1 MSLAGL
7 GEGLRRRYAY
17 RRLVEAL
24 RAGQAEPILLDPL
37 EGAAPFIVASLWRD
51 LGRPVLWL
59 HAGAEDARRA
69 FEQVSVYVPSSAAN
83 AVIPYPEPDAL
94 PYEQLANDATTTR
107 ERLRALSALADF
119 SGEAQEARLQ
129 EIVARPAPF
138 IIASAYAA
146 AAITLPP
153 EDFQRATFTLS
164 VGESVSIDGI
174 LSDAVELGYEPVA
187 AIETPGTVSRRGG
200 IVDIWPPQ
208 DDNPV
213 RIELFG
219 DIIDSIRW
227 FDAATQRST
236 TEVEEVVV
244 TPALELIPPAVRGA
258 PAVDLD
264 GLGDDEAVAF
274 RDELG
279 RFAEGA
285 AVPGVGFYAPYFHR
299 SILTDHLPDETV
311 VIVDRPISVRARL
324 DEVIRRGLEIRDG
337 QVERGKLPRGF
348 PSPVATSERLE
359 LSLADVPRRLHLQ
372 PFSQPSPESSE
383 AGAQSFGSLGF
394 SPPETY
400 GGRIDRLSEDAARE
414 RSRGNAVVIAS
425 LQAQRLAE
433 LLRENGHELSLR
445 KDMDAVPTPG
455 SLVLVQTALAEGWE
469 LSGGESGAGG
479 SILTLS
485 DTEVFGFIKRARPL
499 RRRVARRDA
508 FLSDFVEGD
517 YIVHVEHGIA
527 RFKGTVERTVDGAE
541 REYLVLG
548 YAGGDTL
555 YVPTDQ
561 VDRVARYTG
570 TGNNPSLTRL
580 GGNEWANTKRRVKE
594 DALRFAEE
602 LLRLYAE
609 REVSSRAPFGGE
621 TAWQWELESSF
632 PYQETEDQL
641 QAINDV
647 KSDMEAESPM
657 DRLICGDVGYGKTEV
672 AVRAA
677 FKAVAAG
684 SQVAVL
690 VPTTVLAQ
698 QHYRTFMERLET
710 FPLRVDMLSRLR
722 TDAEQKETVA
732 SLARGEID
740 VVIGTHRLLSRD
752 VGFRNLGLVI
762 IDEEQRF
769 GVRHKEH
776 LRKMRATVDVLT
788 MTATPIPRTLH
799 MALFG
804 IRDMSRI
811 DTAPEERIP
820 VTTFVAEQEDRTI
833 REAIL
838 RETDRGGQ
846 IFFVHNR
853 IQDIHQTLER
863 LQELVPEA
871 SFGVA
876 HGRMPPDSLEHVMD
890 SFASQEFDVLV
901 CTTII
906 QAGLDMPNANTLIVD
921 DADRLGLTQLY
932 QLRGRVGRSSIRAY
946 AYFLFRR
953 DRVLTP
959 TAERRLRAILS
970 AAELGAGFRLAMK
983 DLEIRGAGN
992 ILGAEQSGNVAAV
1005 GFDLYT
1011 RLLSEA
1017 IEEVRKGKPAHV
1029 PDEPGLTGGRTLL
1042 AAGAARA
1049 PVDLPADARI
1059 PTGYVEDTGTRLA
1072 VYERLANLVDPSEV
1086 ETIRAEL
1093 RDRFGPLPQQ
1103 VDDLLLAVDI
1113 RAQTGQL
1120 RGMAR
1125 AIATEGAEIVVRLRD
1140 VYWLDREAIRRALPN
1155 ANVGH
1160 LQIRIPAGAGAGWR
1174 EQLRQLMEEFQQMSR
1189 TVATRDT
1196 AMA

>member
-1 MSLAGL
+1 MSLAAL
-7 GEGLRRRYAY
+7 SEGLRRRYAY
-17 RRLVEAL
+17 RQLVEAL
-24 RAGQAEPILLDPL
+24 RAGQPEPILLDPL
-37 EGAAPFIVASLWRD
+37 EGATPFIIASLWRD

-69 FEQVSVYVPSSAAN
+69 HEQVSAYVSSSAAN

-94 PYEQLANDATTTR
+94 PYEQLANDASTTR
-107 ERLRALSALADF
+107 ERLRALSSLADF
-119 SGEAQEARLQ
+119 RAGSHEARLQ
-129 EIVARPAPF
+129 ELMARPAPF

-146 AAITLPP
+146 AAVTLPP
-153 EDFQRATFTLS
+153 EDFQRASFTLS
-164 VGESVSIDGI
+164 IGEAISIDGI

-208 DDNPV
+208 DESPA

-219 DIIDSIRW
+219 DIIDSIRS
-227 FDAATQRST
+227 FDAATQRSSE
-236 TEVEEVVV
+236 EVNEVVV
-244 TPALELIPPAVRGA
+244 TPALELLPSAVRGES
-258 PAVDLD
+258 PPDMD
-264 GLGDDEAVAF
+264 GLGDDEAAASAE
-274 RDELG
+274 ELR
-279 RFAEGA
+279 RFSEGA
-285 AVPGVGFYAPYFHR
+285 AVPGVGFFAPYFHR
-299 SILTDHLPDETV
+299 STLIDHLPDETL
-311 VIVDRPISVRARL
+311 VIVDRPTSVRTRL

-337 QVERGKLPRGF
+337 QIERGKLPRAF

-359 LSLADVPRRLHLQ
+359 LSLADVPRRLHLE
-372 PFSQPSPESSE
+372 PFAQGSPDGLQE
-383 AGAQSFGSLGF
+383 GARSYGSLGF

-400 GGRIDRLSEDAARE
+400 GGRIDRLSSDILGARH
-414 RSRGNAVVIAS
+414 RGNAVVIAS

-433 LLRENGHELSLR
+433 MLRESGHELSLR
-445 KDMDAVPTPG
+445 ADMDAVPTPG
-455 SLVLVQTALAEGWE
+455 SLVIVQTALAEGWE
-469 LSGGESGAGG
+469 LSGGESGVSG
-479 SILTLS
+479 SIITLS
-485 DTEVFGFIKRARPL
+485 DTEIFGFIKRPRPV
-499 RRRVARRDA
+499 RRRVVRRDA

-517 YIVHVEHGIA
+517 YVVHVEHGIA
-527 RFKGTVERTVDGAE
+527 RFKGTVQRATEGAE
-541 REYLVLG
+541 REYLSLG

-570 TGNNPSLTRL
+570 TGGNPTLTRL

-609 REVSSRAPFGGE
+609 REVSSRSPFGGE

-632 PYQETEDQL
+632 PYQETEDQQ
-641 QAINDV
+641 QAIIDV
-647 KSDMEAESPM
+647 KSDMEAERPM

-684 SQVAVL
+684 SQVALL

-722 TDAEQKETVA
+722 ADAEQKETVA
-732 SLARGEID
+732 ALARGEVD
-740 VVIGTHRLLSRD
+740 VVIGTHRLLSKD
-752 VGFRNLGLVI
+752 VSFRNLGLVI

-811 DTAPEERIP
+811 DTAPEDRIP

-853 IQDIHQTLER
+853 IQDIHRVLEH
-863 LQELVPEA
+863 LQQLVPEA

-876 HGRMPPDSLEHVMD
+876 HGRMPPESLESVMN
-890 SFASQEFDVLV
+890 SFAAQEFDVLI

-1017 IEEVRKGKPAHV
+1017 IEEVRKGKSAYV
-1029 PDEPGLTGGRTLL
+1029 PDEPGLTGGRSLL

-1059 PTGYVEDTGTRLA
+1059 PPDYVEDTGTRLA
-1072 VYERLANLVDPSEV
+1072 VYERLANLVDPDEV
-1086 ETIRAEL
+1086 ETIRGEL
-1093 RDRFGPLPQQ
+1093 RDRFGPLPQH
-1103 VDDLLLAVDI
+1103 VDDLLLAVEI

-1120 RGMAR
+1120 RGMVR

-1160 LQIRIPAGAGAGWR
+1160 LQIRVPARSGSNWR
-1174 EQLRQLMEEFQQMSR
+1174 EQLRQLMGEFGRMSEK
-1189 TVATRDT
+1189 T
-1196 AMA
+1196 AAVTA

>member
-1 MSLAGL
+1 MSLAAL
-7 GEGLRRRYAY
+7 SEGLRRRYAY
-17 RRLVEAL
+17 RQLVETL
-24 RAGQAEPILLDPL
+24 RAGQPEPILLDPL
-37 EGAAPFIVASLWRD
+37 EGATPFIIASLWRD

-59 HAGAEDARRA
+59 HAGAEDARQA
-69 FEQVSVYVPSSAAN
+69 HEQVSAYVSSSAAN

-94 PYEQLANDATTTR
+94 PYEQLANDASTTR
-107 ERLRALSALADF
+107 ERLRALSALLDF
-119 SGEAQEARLQ
+119 RAGAQEARLQ
-129 EIVARPAPF
+129 ELMARPAPF

-146 AAITLPP
+146 AAVTLPP
-153 EDFQRATFTLS
+153 EDFKEATFTLS
-164 VGESVSIDGI
+164 IGEAISIDGI

-208 DDNPV
+208 DESPA

-219 DIIDSIRW
+219 DIIDSIRS
-227 FDAATQRST
+227 FDAATQRSS
-236 TEVEEVVV
+236 TEVDEVVV
-244 TPALELIPPAVRGA
+244 TPALELLPSAVRDAPPPAM
-258 PAVDLD
+258 D
-264 GLGDDEAVAF
+264 GLGGEEAGAF
-274 RDELG
+274 AEEL
-279 RFAEGA
+279 RQFSEGA
-285 AVPGVGFYAPYFHR
+285 AVPGVGFFSPYFHR
-299 SILTDHLPDETV
+299 STLIDHLPDETV
-311 VIVDRPISVRARL
+311 VIVDRPMSVRTRL
-324 DEVIRRGLEIRDG
+324 DEVIRRGLEVRDG
-337 QVERGKLPRGF
+337 QIERGKLPCAF

-359 LSLADVPRRLHLQ
+359 MSLADVPRRLHLE
-372 PFSQPSPESSE
+372 PFAQTSPD
-383 AGAQSFGSLGF
+383 GIQQGTRSFGSLGF

-400 GGRIDRLSEDAARE
+400 GGRIDRLSSDILGARHQ
-414 RSRGNAVVIAS
+414 GNAVVIAS

-433 LLRENGHELSLR
+433 MLRESGHELSLR
-445 KDMDAVPTPG
+445 TDMDAVPTPG
-455 SLVLVQTALAEGWE
+455 SLVIVQTALAEGWE
-469 LSGGESGAGG
+469 LSGGESGLSG
-479 SILTLS
+479 SIITLS
-485 DTEVFGFIKRARPL
+485 DTEIFGFIKRPRPV
-499 RRRVARRDA
+499 RRRVVRRDA

-517 YIVHVEHGIA
+517 YVVHVEHGIA
-527 RFKGTVERTVDGAE
+527 RFKGTVQRATEGAE
-541 REYLVLG
+541 REYLALG
-548 YAGGDTL
+548 YSGGDTL

-570 TGNNPSLTRL
+570 TGGNPTLTRL

-609 REVSSRAPFGGE
+609 REISSRAPFGGE

-632 PYQETEDQL
+632 PYQETEDQQ
-641 QAINDV
+641 QAIIDV
-647 KSDMEAESPM
+647 KSDMEAGRPM

-684 SQVAVL
+684 SQVALL

-732 SLARGEID
+732 ALARGEVD
-740 VVIGTHRLLSRD
+740 VVIGTHRLLSKD
-752 VGFRNLGLVI
+752 VSFRNLGLVI

-811 DTAPEERIP
+811 DTAPEDRIP

-846 IFFVHNR
+846 VFFVHNR
-853 IQDIHQTLER
+853 IQDIHRILEH
-863 LQELVPEA
+863 LQQLVPEA

-876 HGRMPPDSLEHVMD
+876 HGRMPPESLESVMN
-890 SFASQEFDVLV
+890 SFAAQEFDVLI

-1017 IEEVRKGKPAHV
+1017 IEEVRKGKSTHV

-1059 PTGYVEDTGTRLA
+1059 PPDYVEDTGTRLA
-1072 VYERLANLVDPSEV
+1072 VYERLANLVDPAEV
-1086 ETIRAEL
+1086 ETIRGEL
-1093 RDRFGPLPQQ
+1093 RDRFGPLPQH
-1103 VDDLLLAVDI
+1103 VDDLLLAVEV

-1120 RGMAR
+1120 RGMVR
-1125 AIATEGAEIVVRLRD
+1125 AIATEGTEIVVRLRD
-1140 VYWLDREAIRRALPN
+1140 VYWLDREAIRRALPH

-1160 LQIRIPAGAGAGWR
+1160 LQIRVPARSGSDWR
-1174 EQLRQLMEEFQQMSR
+1174 EQLRQLMEEFGRMSGNAAAA
-1189 TVATRDT
+1189 TV
-1196 AMA
+1196 

>member
-1 MSLAGL
+1 MSLAVL
-7 GEGLRRRYAY
+7 SEGLRRRYAY
-17 RRLVEAL
+17 RQLVEAL
-24 RAGQAEPILLDPL
+24 RAGQPEPILLDPL
-37 EGAAPFIVASLWRD
+37 EGATPFIIASLWRD

-69 FEQVSVYVPSSAAN
+69 HEQVSAYIPSSAAS

-94 PYEQLANDATTTR
+94 PYEQLANDASTTR
-107 ERLRALSALADF
+107 ERLRALSTLADF
-119 SGEAQEARLQ
+119 RAGSQEARLQ
-129 EIVARPAPF
+129 ELMARPAPF

-146 AAITLPP
+146 AAVTLPP
-153 EDFQRATFTLS
+153 EDFQGASFTLS
-164 VGESVSIDGI
+164 IGEAVSMDGI

-208 DDNPV
+208 DESPV

-219 DIIDSIRW
+219 DIIDSIRS
-227 FDAATQRST
+227 FDAATQRSSE
-236 TEVEEVVV
+236 EVNEVVV
-244 TPALELIPPAVRGA
+244 TPALELLPSAVRGIS
-258 PAVDLD
+258 PPDMDV
-264 GLGDDEAVAF
+264 LGDDEAAASAE
-274 RDELG
+274 ELR
-279 RFAEGA
+279 RFSEGA
-285 AVPGVGFYAPYFHR
+285 AVPGVGFFAPYFHR
-299 SILTDHLPDETV
+299 STLIDHLPDETL
-311 VIVDRPISVRARL
+311 VIVDRPTSVRTRL

-337 QVERGKLPRGF
+337 QIERGKLPRAF

-359 LSLADVPRRLHLQ
+359 LSLADVPRRLHLE
-372 PFSQPSPESSE
+372 PFAQGSPDGLQE
-383 AGAQSFGSLGF
+383 GARSYGSLGF

-400 GGRIDRLSEDAARE
+400 GGRIDRLSSDILGARH
-414 RSRGNAVVIAS
+414 RGNAVVVAS

-433 LLRENGHELSLR
+433 MLRENGHELSLR
-445 KDMDAVPTPG
+445 SDMDAVPTPG
-455 SLVLVQTALAEGWE
+455 SLVIVQTALAEGWE
-469 LSGGESGAGG
+469 LSGGESGVSG
-479 SILTLS
+479 SIITLS
-485 DTEVFGFIKRARPL
+485 DTEIFGFIKRPRPV
-499 RRRVARRDA
+499 RRRVVRRDA
-508 FLSDFVEGD
+508 FLSDFIEGD
-517 YIVHVEHGIA
+517 YVVHVEHGIA
-527 RFKGTVERTVDGAE
+527 RFKGTVQRSTEGAE
-541 REYLVLG
+541 REYLSLG

-570 TGNNPSLTRL
+570 TGGNPTLTRL

-609 REVSSRAPFGGE
+609 REVSSRSPFGGE

-632 PYQETEDQL
+632 PYQETEDQQ
-641 QAINDV
+641 QAIIDV
-647 KSDMEAESPM
+647 KSDMEAGRPM

-684 SQVAVL
+684 SQVALL

-732 SLARGEID
+732 AMARGEVD
-740 VVIGTHRLLSRD
+740 VVIGTHRLLSKD
-752 VGFRNLGLVI
+752 VSFRNLGLVI

-811 DTAPEERIP
+811 DTAPEDRIP

-846 IFFVHNR
+846 VFFVHNR
-853 IQDIHQTLER
+853 IQDIHRVLEH

-876 HGRMPPDSLEHVMD
+876 HGRMPPESLESVMN
-890 SFASQEFDVLV
+890 SFAAQEFDVLI

-1017 IEEVRKGKPAHV
+1017 IEEVRKGKSANV
-1029 PDEPGLTGGRTLL
+1029 PDEPGLTGGRSLL

-1059 PTGYVEDTGTRLA
+1059 PPDYVEDTGTRLA
-1072 VYERLANLVDPSEV
+1072 VYERLANLVDPDEV
-1086 ETIRAEL
+1086 ETIRGEL
-1093 RDRFGPLPQQ
+1093 RDRFGPLPQH
-1103 VDDLLLAVDI
+1103 VDDLLLAVEV

-1120 RGMAR
+1120 RGMVR
-1125 AIATEGAEIVVRLRD
+1125 AIATEGTEIVVRLRD

-1160 LQIRIPAGAGAGWR
+1160 LQIRVPARAGSGWR
-1174 EQLRQLMEEFQQMSR
+1174 EQLSQLMDEFGRMSGTAAAV
-1189 TVATRDT
+1189 TV
-1196 AMA
+1196 

>member
-1 MSLAGL
+1 MSLAAL
-7 GEGLRRRYAY
+7 SEGLRRRYGY
-17 RRLVEAL
+17 RRLVEVL
-24 RAGQAEPILLDPL
+24 RAGQADPVLLDPL
-37 EGAAPFIVASLWRD
+37 EGATPFIVASLWRD

-69 FEQVSVYVPSSAAN
+69 YEQVSAYVSSTTTG
-83 AVIPYPEPDAL
+83 AVIPFPEPDAL
-94 PYEQLANDATTTR
+94 PYEQLANDASTTR

-119 SGEAQEARLQ
+119 REEAHEARVQ
-129 EIVARPAPF
+129 EIVSRPAPF

-146 AAITLPP
+146 AAVTLPP
-153 EDFQRATFTLS
+153 EDFQGAAFTLS
-164 VGESVSIDGI
+164 IGEAVSIDGI
-174 LSDAVELGYEPVA
+174 LLDAVELGYEPVA

-208 DDNPV
+208 NESPA

-219 DIIDSIRW
+219 DIIDSIRT
-227 FDAATQRST
+227 FDAATQRSSL
-236 TEVEEVVV
+236 EVNEVVV
-244 TPALELIPPAVRGA
+244 TPALELLPSAVRNA
-258 PAVDLD
+258 PPPDMD
-264 GLGDDEAVAF
+264 GLGDDEAAVFAE
-274 RDELG
+274 ELR
-279 RFAEGA
+279 RFGEGA
-285 AVPGVGFYAPYFHR
+285 AAPGVGFFAPYFHR
-299 SILTDHLPDETV
+299 STLIDHLPDETV
-311 VIVDRPISVRARL
+311 IIVDRPISVRTRL

-337 QVERGKLPRGF
+337 QIERGKLPRGF
-348 PSPVATSERLE
+348 PSPIATSERLE
-359 LSLADVPRRLHLQ
+359 MSLADMPRRLHLE
-372 PFSQPSPESSE
+372 PFAQASPDGVEE
-383 AGAQSFGSLGF
+383 GARSFGSLGF

-400 GGRIDRLSEDAARE
+400 GGRIDRLSSDILGARH
-414 RSRGNAVVIAS
+414 RGNAVVIAS

-433 LLRENGHELSLR
+433 MLRESGHELSLR
-445 KDMDAVPTPG
+445 TDMDAVPTPG
-455 SLVLVQTALAEGWE
+455 SLVVVQTALAEGWE
-469 LSGGESGAGG
+469 LSGGESGVSG
-479 SILTLS
+479 SIITLS
-485 DTEVFGFIKRARPL
+485 DTEIFGFIKRPRPV
-499 RRRVARRDA
+499 RRRVVRRDA

-517 YIVHVEHGIA
+517 YVVHVEHGIA
-527 RFKGTVERTVDGAE
+527 QFKGTVQRATEGAE
-541 REYLVLG
+541 REYLSLS

-570 TGNNPSLTRL
+570 TGGNPTLTRL

-609 REVSSRAPFGGE
+609 REVNSRAPFEGE

-632 PYQETEDQL
+632 PYQETDDQM
-641 QAINDV
+641 QAITDV
-647 KSDMEAESPM
+647 KADMEAERPM

-732 SLARGEID
+732 AMARGEVD

-752 VGFRNLGLVI
+752 VSFRNLGLVI

-811 DTAPEERIP
+811 DTAPEDRIP

-846 IFFVHNR
+846 VFFVHNR
-853 IQDIHQTLER
+853 IQDIQRVLEH

-876 HGRMPPDSLEHVMD
+876 HGRMPPESLESVMN
-890 SFASQEFDVLV
+890 SYAAQEFDVLI

-1017 IEEVRKGKPAHV
+1017 IEEVRKGKSASV
-1029 PDEPGLTGGRTLL
+1029 PDEPGLTGGRSLL

-1059 PTGYVEDTGTRLA
+1059 PPEYVEDTGTRLA

-1103 VDDLLLAVDI
+1103 VDDLLLAVEV
-1113 RAQTGQL
+1113 RAQTGRL
-1120 RGMAR
+1120 RGMVR
-1125 AIATEGAEIVVRLRD
+1125 AIGTEGTEIVFRLRD
-1140 VYWLDREAIRRALPN
+1140 VYWLDREAIRRTLPN

-1160 LQIRIPAGAGAGWR
+1160 LQIRVPARSGSDWR
-1174 EQLRQLMEEFQQMSR
+1174 EQLSQLMDEFGKMSGIAAA
-1189 TVATRDT
+1189 VT
-1196 AMA
+1196 A

>member
-1 MSLAGL
+1 MSLAAL
-7 GEGLRRRYAY
+7 SEGLRRRYAY
-17 RRLVEAL
+17 RQLVETL
-24 RAGQAEPILLDPL
+24 RAGQPGPILLDPL
-37 EGAAPFIVASLWRD
+37 EGATPFIIASLWRD

-69 FEQVSVYVPSSAAN
+69 HEQVSAYVSSSAAN
-83 AVIPYPEPDAL
+83 VVIPYPEPDAL
-94 PYEQLANDATTTR
+94 PYEQLANDASTTR

-119 SGEAQEARLQ
+119 RAGSQEARLQ
-129 EIVARPAPF
+129 ELMARPAPF

-146 AAITLPP
+146 AAVTLPP
-153 EDFQRATFTLS
+153 EDFQRASFTLGI
-164 VGESVSIDGI
+164 GEAISIDGI

-187 AIETPGTVSRRGG
+187 AIETPGTISRRGG

-208 DDNPV
+208 DESPA

-219 DIIDSIRW
+219 DIIDSIRS

-236 TEVEEVVV
+236 TEVDEVVV
-244 TPALELIPPAVRGA
+244 TPALELLPSAVRDA
-258 PAVDLD
+258 PPPGMD
-264 GLGDDEAVAF
+264 GLGGEEAAAF
-274 RDELG
+274 AEEL
-279 RFAEGA
+279 RQFSEGA
-285 AVPGVGFYAPYFHR
+285 AVPGIGFFAPYFHR
-299 SILTDHLPDETV
+299 STLIDHLPDETV
-311 VIVDRPISVRARL
+311 VIVDRPMSVRTRL

-337 QVERGKLPRGF
+337 QIERGKLPHGF

-359 LSLADVPRRLHLQ
+359 MSLADVPRRLHLE
-372 PFSQPSPESSE
+372 PFAQASPDEVQE
-383 AGAQSFGSLGF
+383 GMRSFGSLGF

-400 GGRIDRLSEDAARE
+400 GGRIDRLSSDILGARH
-414 RSRGNAVVIAS
+414 RGNAVVIAS

-433 LLRENGHELSLR
+433 MLRDSGHELSLR
-445 KDMDAVPTPG
+445 ADMDAVPTPG
-455 SLVLVQTALAEGWE
+455 SLVVVQTALAEGWE
-469 LSGGESGAGG
+469 LSGGESGVSG
-479 SILTLS
+479 SIITLS
-485 DTEVFGFIKRARPL
+485 DTEIFGFIKRPRPV
-499 RRRVARRDA
+499 RRRVVRRDA

-517 YIVHVEHGIA
+517 YVVHVEHGIA
-527 RFKGTVERTVDGAE
+527 RFKGTVQRATEGAE
-541 REYLVLG
+541 REYLALG
-548 YAGGDTL
+548 YSGGDTL

-570 TGNNPSLTRL
+570 TGGNPTLTRL

-609 REVSSRAPFGGE
+609 REISSRAPFGGE

-632 PYQETEDQL
+632 PYQETEEQQ
-641 QAINDV
+641 QAIIDV
-647 KSDMEAESPM
+647 KSDMEAGRPM

-684 SQVAVL
+684 SQVALL

-732 SLARGEID
+732 AMARGEVD
-740 VVIGTHRLLSRD
+740 VVIGTHRLLSKD
-752 VGFRNLGLVI
+752 VSFRNLGLVI

-811 DTAPEERIP
+811 DTAPEDRIP

-846 IFFVHNR
+846 VFFVHNR
-853 IQDIHQTLER
+853 IQDIHRILEH
-863 LQELVPEA
+863 LQQLVPEA

-876 HGRMPPDSLEHVMD
+876 HGRMPPESLESVMN
-890 SFASQEFDVLV
+890 SFAAQEFDVLI

-1017 IEEVRKGKPAHV
+1017 IEEVRKGKSAHV

-1059 PTGYVEDTGTRLA
+1059 PPDYVEDTGTRLA
-1072 VYERLANLVDPSEV
+1072 VYERLANLVDPAEV
-1086 ETIRAEL
+1086 ETIRGEL
-1093 RDRFGPLPQQ
+1093 RDRFGPLPQH
-1103 VDDLLLAVDI
+1103 VDDLLLAVEV

-1120 RGMAR
+1120 RGMVR
-1125 AIATEGAEIVVRLRD
+1125 SIATEGTEIVMRLRD
-1140 VYWLDREAIRRALPN
+1140 VYWLDREALRRALPN

-1160 LQIRIPAGAGAGWR
+1160 LQIRVPARSGSDWR
-1174 EQLRQLMEEFQQMSR
+1174 EQLHQLMEEFGRMSGNAAA
-1189 TVATRDT
+1189 VT
-1196 AMA
+1196 A

>member
-1 MSLAGL
+1 MSLAAL
-7 GEGLRRRYAY
+7 SEGLRRRYAY
-17 RRLVEAL
+17 RQLVEAL
-24 RAGQAEPILLDPL
+24 RAGQPEPILLDPL
-37 EGAAPFIVASLWRD
+37 EGATPFIIASLWRD

-69 FEQVSVYVPSSAAN
+69 HEQVSAYVTSSAAN
-83 AVIPYPEPDAL
+83 VVIPYPEPDAL
-94 PYEQLANDATTTR
+94 PYEQLANDASTTR
-107 ERLRALSALADF
+107 ERLRALSSLADF
-119 SGEAQEARLQ
+119 QAGSQEARLQ
-129 EIVARPAPF
+129 ELMARPAPF

-146 AAITLPP
+146 AAVTLPP
-153 EDFQRATFTLS
+153 EDFQRASFTLS
-164 VGESVSIDGI
+164 IGEAISIDGI

-187 AIETPGTVSRRGG
+187 AIETPGTISRRGG

-208 DDNPV
+208 DESPF

-219 DIIDSIRW
+219 DIIDSIRS

-236 TEVEEVVV
+236 TEVDEVVV
-244 TPALELIPPAVRGA
+244 TPALELLPSAVRDA
-258 PAVDLD
+258 PSPDMD
-264 GLGDDEAVAF
+264 GLGDEEAAAF
-274 RDELG
+274 AEEL
-279 RFAEGA
+279 RQFSEGA
-285 AVPGVGFYAPYFHR
+285 ATL
-299 SILTDHLPDETV
+299 IDHLPDETL
-311 VIVDRPISVRARL
+311 VIVDRPMSVRTRL

-337 QVERGKLPRGF
+337 QVERGKLPRAF

-359 LSLADVPRRLHLQ
+359 MSLADVPRRLHLE
-372 PFSQPSPESSE
+372 PFAQASPDEVQQ
-383 AGAQSFGSLGF
+383 GARSFGSLGF

-400 GGRIDRLSEDAARE
+400 GGRIDRLSSDILGARH
-414 RSRGNAVVIAS
+414 RGNAVVIAS

-433 LLRENGHELSLR
+433 MLRESGHELSLR
-445 KDMDAVPTPG
+445 ADMDAVPTPG
-455 SLVLVQTALAEGWE
+455 SLVVVQTALAEGWE
-469 LSGGESGAGG
+469 LSGGESGVSG
-479 SILTLS
+479 SIITLS
-485 DTEVFGFIKRARPL
+485 DTEIFGFIKRPRPV
-499 RRRVARRDA
+499 RRRVVRRDA

-517 YIVHVEHGIA
+517 YVVHVEHGIA
-527 RFKGTVERTVDGAE
+527 RFKGTVQRTTEGAE
-541 REYLVLG
+541 REYLALG
-548 YAGGDTL
+548 YSGGDTL

-570 TGNNPSLTRL
+570 TGGNPTLTRL

-609 REVSSRAPFGGE
+609 REISSRAPFGGE

-632 PYQETEDQL
+632 PYQETEDQQ
-641 QAINDV
+641 QAIIDV
-647 KSDMEAESPM
+647 KSDMEAGRPM

-684 SQVAVL
+684 SQVALL

-732 SLARGEID
+732 AMARGEVD
-740 VVIGTHRLLSRD
+740 VVIGTHRLLSKD
-752 VGFRNLGLVI
+752 VSFRNLGLVI

-811 DTAPEERIP
+811 DTAPEDRIP

-846 IFFVHNR
+846 VFFVHNR
-853 IQDIHQTLER
+853 IQDIHRILEH
-863 LQELVPEA
+863 LQQLVPEA

-876 HGRMPPDSLEHVMD
+876 HGRMPPESLESVMN
-890 SFASQEFDVLV
+890 SFAAQEFDVLI

-1017 IEEVRKGKPAHV
+1017 IEEVRKGKSAHV
-1029 PDEPGLTGGRTLL
+1029 PDEPGLTGGRPLL

-1049 PVDLPADARI
+1049 PGDLPADARI
-1059 PTGYVEDTGTRLA
+1059 PPDYVEDTGTRLA
-1072 VYERLANLVDPSEV
+1072 VYERLANLVDPAEV
-1086 ETIRAEL
+1086 ETIRGEL
-1093 RDRFGPLPQQ
+1093 RDRFGPLPQH
-1103 VDDLLLAVDI
+1103 VDDLLLAVEV

-1120 RGMAR
+1120 RGMVR
-1125 AIATEGAEIVVRLRD
+1125 SIATEGTEIVVRLRD
-1140 VYWLDREAIRRALPN
+1140 VYWLDREAIRRALPH

-1160 LQIRIPAGAGAGWR
+1160 LQIRVPARSDSDWR
-1174 EQLRQLMEEFQQMSR
+1174 EQLHQLMEEFGRMSGNA
-1189 TVATRDT
+1189 VAVT
-1196 AMA
+1196 A

>member
-1 MSLAGL
+1 MSLAAL
-7 GEGLRRRYAY
+7 SEGLRRRYAY
-17 RRLVEAL
+17 RQLVEAL
-24 RAGQAEPILLDPL
+24 RAGQPEPILLDPL
-37 EGAAPFIVASLWRD
+37 EGATPFIIASLWRD

-69 FEQVSVYVPSSAAN
+69 HEQVSAYVSSSAAN

-94 PYEQLANDATTTR
+94 PYEQLANDASTTR

-119 SGEAQEARLQ
+119 RAESQEARLQ
-129 EIVARPAPF
+129 ELMARPAPF

-146 AAITLPP
+146 AAVTLPP
-153 EDFQRATFTLS
+153 EDFQGASFTLS
-164 VGESVSIDGI
+164 IGEAISIDGI
-174 LSDAVELGYEPVA
+174 LTDAVELGYEPVA

-208 DDNPV
+208 DESPV

-219 DIIDSIRW
+219 DIIDSIRS
-227 FDAATQRST
+227 FDAATQRSS
-236 TEVEEVVV
+236 EEANEVVV
-244 TPALELIPPAVRGA
+244 TPALELLPSAVRDA
-258 PAVDLD
+258 PPPDTD
-264 GLGDDEAVAF
+264 GLGGEEAAVF
-274 RDELG
+274 LEEL
-279 RFAEGA
+279 RQFSEGG
-285 AVPGVGFYAPYFHR
+285 AVPGIGFFAPYFHR
-299 SILTDHLPDETV
+299 STFIDHLPDETL
-311 VIVDRPISVRARL
+311 VIVDRPTSVRTRL

-337 QVERGKLPRGF
+337 QVERSKLPRAF

-359 LSLADVPRRLHLQ
+359 LSLADVPRRLHLE
-372 PFSQPSPESSE
+372 PFAQASPDGLQEGSRSY
-383 AGAQSFGSLGF
+383 GSLGF

-400 GGRIDRLSEDAARE
+400 GGRIDRLSSDILGARH
-414 RSRGNAVVIAS
+414 RGNAVVVAS

-433 LLRENGHELSLR
+433 MLRESGHELSLR
-445 KDMDAVPTPG
+445 ADMDAVPTPG
-455 SLVLVQTALAEGWE
+455 SLVVVQTALAEGWE
-469 LSGGESGAGG
+469 LSGGESGVGG
-479 SILTLS
+479 SIITLS
-485 DTEVFGFIKRARPL
+485 DTEIFGFIKRPRPV
-499 RRRVARRDA
+499 RRRVVRRDA

-517 YIVHVEHGIA
+517 YVVHVEHGIA
-527 RFKGTVERTVDGAE
+527 RFKGTVQRATEGAE
-541 REYLVLG
+541 REYLSLG

-570 TGNNPSLTRL
+570 TGGNPTLTRL

-609 REVSSRAPFGGE
+609 REVNSRSPFGGE
-621 TAWQWELESSF
+621 TPWEWELESSF
-632 PYQETEDQL
+632 PYQETEDQQ
-641 QAINDV
+641 QAIIDV
-647 KSDMEAESPM
+647 KSDMEAGRPM

-684 SQVAVL
+684 SQVALL

-722 TDAEQKETVA
+722 TDAEQRETVA
-732 SLARGEID
+732 AMARGEVD
-740 VVIGTHRLLSRD
+740 VVIGTHRLLSKD
-752 VGFRNLGLVI
+752 VSFRNLGLVI

-811 DTAPEERIP
+811 DTAPEDRIP

-846 IFFVHNR
+846 VFFVHNR
-853 IQDIHQTLER
+853 IQDIHRVLEH

-876 HGRMPPDSLEHVMD
+876 HGRMPPESLESVMN
-890 SFASQEFDVLV
+890 SFAAQEFDVLI

-906 QAGLDMPNANTLIVD
+906 QGGAGHAQ
-921 DADRLGLTQLY
+921 RQHSH
-932 QLRGRVGRSSIRAY
+932 RGRRGSARIDPA
-946 AYFLFRR
+946 
-953 DRVLTP
+953 
-959 TAERRLRAILS
+959 LS
-970 AAELGAGFRLAMK
+970 AARA
-983 DLEIRGAGN
+983 RG
-992 ILGAEQSGNVAAV
+992 
-1005 GFDLYT
+1005 
-1011 RLLSEA
+1011 
-1017 IEEVRKGKPAHV
+1017 
-1029 PDEPGLTGGRTLL
+1029 TLL
-1042 AAGAARA
+1042 N
-1049 PVDLPADARI
+1049 PCL
-1059 PTGYVEDTGTRLA
+1059 RLFSVQA
-1072 VYERLANLVDPSEV
+1072 
-1086 ETIRAEL
+1086 
-1093 RDRFGPLPQQ
+1093 
-1103 VDDLLLAVDI
+1103 
-1113 RAQTGQL
+1113 
-1120 RGMAR
+1120 
-1125 AIATEGAEIVVRLRD
+1125 
-1140 VYWLDREAIRRALPN
+1140 
-1155 ANVGH
+1155 
-1160 LQIRIPAGAGAGWR
+1160 
-1174 EQLRQLMEEFQQMSR
+1174 
-1189 TVATRDT
+1189 
-1196 AMA
+1196 

>member
-1 MSLAGL
+1 MS
-7 GEGLRRRYAY
+7 R
-17 RRLVEAL
+17 
-24 RAGQAEPILLDPL
+24 
-37 EGAAPFIVASLWRD
+37 S
-51 LGRPVLWL
+51 VL
-59 HAGAEDARRA
+59 
-69 FEQVSVYVPSSAAN
+69 YVPQSAMGAL
-83 AVIPYPEPDAL
+83 IPYPEPDAL

-107 ERLRALSALADF
+107 ERLRAISALADF
-119 SGEAQEARLQ
+119 RNEGQQARLQ

-146 AAITLPP
+146 AAITMPP
-153 EDFQRATFTLS
+153 EDFQREVFTLS
-164 VGESVSIDGI
+164 IGESISIDGI
-174 LSDAVELGYEPVA
+174 LSNAVELGYEPVP
-187 AIETPGTVSRRGG
+187 AIEMPGTVSRRGG

-208 DDNPV
+208 DDNPA

-219 DIIDSIRW
+219 DVIDSIRL

-236 TEVEEVVV
+236 TEVEQVIV
-244 TPALELIPPAVRGA
+244 TPALELIPSAVRDA
-258 PAVDLD
+258 PPVDLD
-264 GLGDDEAVAF
+264 GLGDEEAVVF
-274 RDELG
+274 RDELQ
-279 RFAEGA
+279 RFADGA
-285 AVPGVGFYAPYFHR
+285 AVPGIGFCAPYFHR
-299 SILTDHLPDETV
+299 STLTDHLPDETV
-311 VIVDRPISVRARL
+311 VIIDRPNSVSARL

-337 QVERGKLPRGF
+337 QIERGKLPRHF

-359 LSLADVPRRLHLQ
+359 LSLADVPRHLHLE
-372 PFSQPSPESSE
+372 PFAQASPETAQE
-383 AGAQSFGSLGF
+383 GAKSFGSLGF

-400 GGRIDRLSEDAARE
+400 GGRIDTLSSDVMRE
-414 RSRGNAVVIAS
+414 RNRGNAVVIAS

-433 LLRENGHELSLR
+433 LLRENGHELSFRTDL
-445 KDMDAVPTPG
+445 DAVPTPG

-469 LSGGESGAGG
+469 LSGGESGVGG

-485 DTEVFGFIKRARPL
+485 DTEIFGFIKRPRPM

-517 YIVHVEHGIA
+517 YVVHVEHGIA
-527 RFKGTVERTVDGAE
+527 QFKGTVERSVDGAP
-541 REYLVLG
+541 REYLSLG
-548 YAGGDTL
+548 YAAGDTL

-561 VDRVARYTG
+561 VDRIARYTG
-570 TGNNPSLTRL
+570 TGGNPSLTRL
-580 GGNEWANTKRRVKE
+580 GGVEWANTKRRVKE

-609 REVSSRAPFGGE
+609 REVNSRVPFEGE
-621 TAWQWELESSF
+621 TAWEWELESSF
-632 PYQETEDQL
+632 PYQETDDQL
-641 QAINDV
+641 QAIDDV
-647 KSDMEAESPM
+647 KSDMEAERPM

-710 FPLRVDMLSRLR
+710 FPLRVDVLSRLR

-732 SLARGEID
+732 ALTRGDID
-740 VVIGTHRLLSRD
+740 VVIGTHRLLSKD
-752 VGFRNLGLVI
+752 VSFRNLGLVI

-846 IFFVHNR
+846 VFFVHNR
-853 IQDIHQTLER
+853 IQDIERVLQR

-876 HGRMPPDSLEHVMD
+876 HGRIPPESLEHVMD
-890 SFASQEFDVLV
+890 SFTAQEFDVLV

-906 QAGLDMPNANTLIVD
+906 QAGLDMPNANTLIVN

-1017 IEEVRKGKPAHV
+1017 IDEVRKGKSANL
-1029 PDEPGLTGGRTLL
+1029 PDEQGLTGGRPLL
-1042 AAGAARA
+1042 AAGATRA

-1059 PTGYVEDTGTRLA
+1059 PTDYIEDTGTRGW
-1072 VYERLANLVDPSEV
+1072 PSMNGWR
-1086 ETIRAEL
+1086 I
-1093 RDRFGPLPQQ
+1093 
-1103 VDDLLLAVDI
+1103 LL
-1113 RAQTGQL
+1113 
-1120 RGMAR
+1120 
-1125 AIATEGAEIVVRLRD
+1125 
-1140 VYWLDREAIRRALPN
+1140 IRR
-1155 ANVGH
+1155 
-1160 LQIRIPAGAGAGWR
+1160 R
-1174 EQLRQLMEEFQQMSR
+1174 
-1189 TVATRDT
+1189 
-1196 AMA
+1196 

>member
-1 MSLAGL
+1 MSLAAL
-7 GEGLRRRYAY
+7 SEGLRRRYAY
-17 RRLVEAL
+17 RQLVEAL
-24 RAGQAEPILLDPL
+24 RAGQPEPILLDPL
-37 EGAAPFIVASLWRD
+37 EGATPFIVASLWRD

-69 FEQVSVYVPSSAAN
+69 YEQVSAYVSTSGAS

-94 PYEQLANDATTTR
+94 PYEQLANDASTTR

-119 SGEAQEARLQ
+119 RAGSQEARLQ
-129 EIVARPAPF
+129 ELMARPAPF

-146 AAITLPP
+146 AAVTLPP
-153 EDFQRATFTLS
+153 EEFQRAAFTLS
-164 VGESVSIDGI
+164 IGEAVSIDGI

-208 DDNPV
+208 DESPA

-219 DIIDSIRW
+219 DIIDSIRT
-227 FDAATQRST
+227 FDAATQRSA
-236 TEVEEVVV
+236 TEVDEVVV
-244 TPALELIPPAVRGA
+244 TPALELLPSTVRDSPPPNMG
-258 PAVDLD
+258 
-264 GLGDDEAVAF
+264 GIGDDEAAVF
-274 RDELG
+274 IDELQ

-285 AVPGVGFYAPYFHR
+285 AVPGVGFFAPYFHR
-299 SILTDHLPDETV
+299 STLIDHLPDETV
-311 VIVDRPISVRARL
+311 IVVDRPMSLRTRL

-337 QVERGKLPRGF
+337 QIERGKLPRGF

-359 LSLADVPRRLHLQ
+359 MSLADVPRHLHLE
-372 PFSQPSPESSE
+372 PFHQASPDGMQE
-383 AGAQSFGSLGF
+383 GTRSFGSLGF

-400 GGRIDRLSEDAARE
+400 GGRIDLLSSDILGARH
-414 RSRGNAVVIAS
+414 RGNAVVIAS

-433 LLRENGHELSLR
+433 MLRENGHELSLR
-445 KDMDAVPTPG
+445 TDMDAVPTPG
-455 SLVLVQTALAEGWE
+455 SLVVVQTALAEGWE
-469 LSGGESGAGG
+469 LSGGDSGVSG
-479 SILTLS
+479 SIITLS
-485 DTEVFGFIKRARPL
+485 DTEIFGFIKRPRPV
-499 RRRVARRDA
+499 RRRVVRRDA
-508 FLSDFVEGD
+508 FLSDFVEDD
-517 YIVHVEHGIA
+517 YVVHVEHGIA
-527 RFKGTVERTVDGAE
+527 QFKGTVQRATDGAE
-541 REYLVLG
+541 REYLALG

-570 TGNNPSLTRL
+570 TGGNPTLTRL

-609 REVSSRAPFGGE
+609 REVNSREPFGGE

-632 PYQETEDQL
+632 PYQETDDQM
-641 QAINDV
+641 QAIVDV
-647 KSDMEAESPM
+647 KSDMEAERPM

-684 SQVAVL
+684 SQVALL

-732 SLARGEID
+732 AMARGEVD
-740 VVIGTHRLLSRD
+740 VVIGTHRMLSRD
-752 VGFRNLGLVI
+752 VSFRNLGLVI

-811 DTAPEERIP
+811 DTAPEDRIP

-846 IFFVHNR
+846 VFFVHNR
-853 IQDIHQTLER
+853 IQDIHRVLEH

-876 HGRMPPDSLEHVMD
+876 HGRMPPESLESVMN
-890 SFASQEFDVLV
+890 SFAAQEFDVLI

-1017 IEEVRKGKPAHV
+1017 IDEVRKGKSAHV
-1029 PDEPGLTGGRTLL
+1029 PDEPGLTGGRPLL

-1049 PVDLPADARI
+1049 PVDLPSDARI
-1059 PTGYVEDTGTRLA
+1059 PPDYVEDTGTRLA
-1072 VYERLANLVDPSEV
+1072 VYERLANLVDPEEV

-1103 VDDLLLAVDI
+1103 VDDLLLAVEV
-1113 RAQTGQL
+1113 RAETGRL
-1120 RGMAR
+1120 RGMVR
-1125 AIATEGAEIVVRLRD
+1125 SIATEGTEIVVRLRD
-1140 VYWLDREAIRRALPN
+1140 VYWLDREAIRRTLPN

-1160 LQIRIPAGAGAGWR
+1160 RQIRVPAGSAGDWR
-1174 EQLRQLMEEFQQMSR
+1174 EQLRQLMDEFGQMSGKSAA
-1189 TVATRDT
+1189 VT
-1196 AMA
+1196 A